1 MSDIPR
7 LVFDGGDA
15 LAHLRKTERS
25 APLHMRPEHD
35 AESLKAWLRDRR
47 EELTVEQR
55 QCFETALYAI
65 ERGVASIKLRGHA
78 KGGEL
83 RAVNVLGD

>member
-7 LVFDGGDA
+7 LIFDGGDA
-15 LAHLRKTERS
+15 LAHLRRTERS

-35 AESLKAWLRDRR
+35 GESLKAWFRDRR
-47 EELTVEQR
+47 EELTIEQR
-55 QCFETALYAI
+55 QWFETALYAI

-78 KGGEL
+78 KAGEL
-83 RAVNVLGD
+83 RAVE